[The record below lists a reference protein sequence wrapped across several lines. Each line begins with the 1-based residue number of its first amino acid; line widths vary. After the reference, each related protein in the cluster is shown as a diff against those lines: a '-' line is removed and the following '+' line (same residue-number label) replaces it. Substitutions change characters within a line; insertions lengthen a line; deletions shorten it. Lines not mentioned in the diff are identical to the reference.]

1 MTLLLDLLVDLASM
15 ITLRRFYVTR
25 FTGCRSSNELSLK
38 LQCLPSTV
46 SEVPALRTSATFA
59 PHSLKLVEE

>member
-1 MTLLLDLLVDLASM
+1 MEVASM

-25 FTGCRSSNELSLK
+25 FTGCRSSKELSSK
-38 LQCLPSTV
+38 LLCLPSTV
-46 SEVPALRTSATFA
+46 SEVPALRTSAAFA